1 MDRRIFCLALF
12 FLTACNWQR
21 PPDNSTLDTGNTG
34 VPVSLTVMTFN
45 IEWGGKHISFEN
57 VVEAIRRSGADIVGV
72 QEAEGNLQELAA
84 ALEWSFDERNYVI
97 SRFELVDPPVADGK
111 YVLVEVRPG
120 EVIAVSNVHLP
131 SEQYGPDLLRAGAS
145 ATEVI
150 GTERQVR
157 MPMLNSYLERLAD
170 IVGAGVPIFVTGDF
184 NSLAHTDGGAGVAWP
199 VSIAM
204 EKAGFRDSWR
214 AVYPDAVKHPG
225 FTWWAAR
232 PPLEAYAPGEDDPQ
246 GRIDMIWSAGPAFAQ
261 TTALIGERDGRGV
274 TVSVEPWPSDHR
286 GVVTTFDVEPV
297 RLPDLLSTDRRV
309 YSEGER
315 PEFVYSFTGGDAGQ
329 VTVTDID
336 TDQVMETFPIRLPRG
351 RIAISPLTPGRYIAE
366 VTHSSRSYV
375 RKFWVL
381 AEGIQPRIDVLRRE
395 FAADEPVL
403 IHWEGAPGYRNDYIA
418 VYAADSAEE
427 DREMLGYA
435 YVNALPEGELDLR
448 KGVAASGGVL
458 QPGSYIAKLMKDDG
472 YEVLAETRQF
482 EIR

>member
-1 MDRRIFCLALF
+1 MDRRIFCLAFF
-12 FLTACNWQR
+12 FLTACDWQR
-21 PPDNSTLDTGNTG
+21 PPDNSTLDTGKTE
-34 VPVSLTVMTFN
+34 VPVSLKVMTFN

-84 ALEWSFDERNYVI
+84 ALDWDFDERNYVI
-97 SRFELVDPPVADGK
+97 SRFELVDPPAAEGK
-111 YVLVEVRPG
+111 YVFVEVRQG
-120 EVIAVSNVHLP
+120 EVVAISNLHLP

-170 IVGAGVPIFVTGDF
+170 LVEVGVPTFVTGDF
-184 NSLAHTDGGAGVAWP
+184 NSPPHTDSTTDVAWP

-214 AVYPDAVKHPG
+214 EVYPDVGKYPG

-246 GRIDMIWSAGPAFAQ
+246 GRIDMIWFTGRAFAQ
-261 TTALIGERDGRGV
+261 TAALIGELGGPGV
-274 TVSVEPWPSDHR
+274 SVSVEPWPSDHR
-286 GVVTTFDVEPV
+286 GVVTAFDVEPF
-297 RLPDLLSTDRRV
+297 RQPDLLSTDRRV

-315 PEFVYSFTGGDAGQ
+315 PEIVYSLTGGDEGD
-329 VTVTDID
+329 VSVTDTD
-336 TDQVMETFPIRLPRG
+336 TDQVMETFPISLPRG
-351 RIAISPLTPGRYIAE
+351 RIDISPLAPGRYIAE
-366 VTHSSRSYV
+366 VTHGSTTYART
-375 RKFWVL
+375 FWVL
-381 AEGIQPRIDVLRRE
+381 AEGVQPRIEVLRQT
-395 FAADEPVL
+395 FSVDEPVL